1 MSKISFEEAEL
12 GIIAMFEQESKEET
26 ISYIEEAEEFIDE
39 EDTEILDLMKSATEK
54 LKQLPEEEFRDFDYA
69 KYLFEEDEDE
79 S

>member
-39 EDTEILDLMKSATEK
+39 EDTEILDLMKSAAEK
-54 LKQLPEEEFRDFDYA
+54 LKQLPEEAFRDFDYA

-79 S
+79 P